1 MTLAKKL
8 LNLIA
13 CMGILSTSVFAQERI
28 LSIGGDVTEIIY
40 ALNAEQQLIG
50 RDSTSEVPEQAKK
63 LPDVGYMRQLN
74 TEGILALKPT
84 RIIATQIAQPT
95 IVLEQVKAAG
105 VKVDQVPFNY
115 SAESVLAK
123 IETIGK
129 LVNKEKEATALAQQF
144 QSQMN
149 AVNRSPVD
157 VKVLFILNHAGMN
170 QMVAGAN
177 TVADSAIKLIGAK
190 NAMGNAARFVP
201 ISQEGVIA
209 ANPDLIVVT
218 RLGLERLGSV
228 DKLWTLPGVAHTNA
242 GKQKQYA
249 VVEDIAFMSFG
260 LGIPQELQ
268 KIRQAVEKASK

>member
-8 LNLIA
+8 LHLIA
-13 CMGILSTSVFAQERI
+13 CVGVFSTAVAQERI

-95 IVLEQVKAAG
+95 IVLEQVKATG

-129 LVNKEKEATALAQQF
+129 LVNREKEASALAKQF
-144 QSQMN
+144 EAEMN
-149 AVNRSPVD
+149 AVNRTPVET
-157 VKVLFILNHAGMN
+157 KILFILNHAGMN

-209 ANPDLIVVT
+209 ANPDLLVLT

-228 DKLWTLPGVAHTNA
+228 DKIWTLPGVAHTTA
-242 GKQKQYA
+242 GKKKQYV

-260 LGIPQELQ
+260 LGIPKELQ
-268 KIRQAVEKASK
+268 KIRQAVEKVSQ